1 MKLQKS
7 VNGHREV
14 FHSAYGASWVIHDPI
29 NSPGGRSA
37 NIQCWVTVDFDGR
50 MQRLED
56 DWKKEFIIP
65 DYILRNP
72 WFLWLVCQ
80 INRRCVSPPGLRL
93 VLLFP
98 PRIRKSTIET
108 NFQGSPRP
116 SHQMDQAAN

>member
-65 DYILRNP
+65 DYILRNLC
-72 WFLWLVCQ
+72 FLWLVCQ
-80 INRRCVSPPGLRL
+80 NQPEVRV
-93 VLLFP
+93 P
-98 PRIRKSTIET
+98 PRAPLGTSFFSQELE
-108 NFQGSPRP
+108 NPQ
-116 SHQMDQAAN
+116 